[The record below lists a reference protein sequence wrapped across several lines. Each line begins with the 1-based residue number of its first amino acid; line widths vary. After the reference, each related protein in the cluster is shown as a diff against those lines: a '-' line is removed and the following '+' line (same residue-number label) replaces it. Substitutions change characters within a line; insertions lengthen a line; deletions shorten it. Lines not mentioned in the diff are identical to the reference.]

1 MLLIQIPPRH
11 DASTAAAI
19 AQSQMA
25 KIFLERSRPLGSSV
39 DANATAEA
47 EHELFT
53 HSNDLDADG
62 AESQSGSDRSGQGS
76 DRSNEM
82 HDLPVSSHVSVG
94 DGNSRDAFV
103 PMPDKLVACTALADV
118 TAIWCWAQSV

>member
-1 MLLIQIPPRH
+1 MLLTIMIQIPPRH

-25 KIFLERSRPLGSSV
+25 KIFLEISRPLGSSV
-39 DANATAEA
+39 DANTTAEA

-62 AESQSGSDRSGQGS
+62 AESQSGSDRSG
-76 DRSNEM
+76 
-82 HDLPVSSHVSVG
+82 
-94 DGNSRDAFV
+94 
-103 PMPDKLVACTALADV
+103 
-118 TAIWCWAQSV
+118 